1 MAKAPNNVQALAL
14 VGASTAAAVQCT
26 NMRFEGADGQENAE
40 FITQDMDIVF
50 NGLTNRLGDRVTY
63 ARTATTNAKNNAVKA
78 RVNLLLNTFEP
89 GVQLNNTEIQVSGLP
104 I

>member
-1 MAKAPNNVQALAL
+1 MAKAPNVQAAAF
-14 VGASTAAAVQCT
+14 VGETTAAAVQCT
-26 NMRFEGADGQENAE
+26 NMRFEGADGQENTE

-50 NGLTNRLGDRVTY
+50 NGVTDRLGDRVTY

-78 RVNLLLNTFEP
+78 RVNILLGASEP
-89 GVQLNNTEIQVSGLP
+89 GVQLNNTQIQVSGLP